1 MKGGNQHKL
10 PLCSD
15 FMSCFIQ
22 YVLYYDFF
30 YFLNFSS
37 RLSGDTC
44 SGDTCSQILPIEEED
59 WTNWVS
65 RKLMLLHVE
74 G

>member
-1 MKGGNQHKL
+1 
-10 PLCSD
+10 
-15 FMSCFIQ
+15 MSFIMT
-22 YVLYYDFF
+22 LF

>member
-1 MKGGNQHKL
+1 MGININSLYVQISCHV
-10 PLCSD
+10 SYN
-15 FMSCFIQ
+15 MSFIMT
-22 YVLYYDFF
+22 LF